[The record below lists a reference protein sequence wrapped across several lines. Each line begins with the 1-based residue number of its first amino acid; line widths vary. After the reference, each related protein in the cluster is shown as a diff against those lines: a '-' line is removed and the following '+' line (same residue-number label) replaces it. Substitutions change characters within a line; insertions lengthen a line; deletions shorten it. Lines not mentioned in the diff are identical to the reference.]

1 MYPLGNPTATG
12 GLLLVLHCP
21 SAMYVYHRLCRLLL
35 PRSRTPPAGAG
46 WAIKPSKVATEVL
59 ARHAHDHNRRHLL
72 VTVLEA
78 RGLTPRRGVVV
89 ALRWE
94 GGGGGAGEWGRWG
107 TELDMARQLLP
118 DLAASFC
125 LCPPTHRLL
134 PILTIKFLQCQRAAQ
149 RRRVL
154 GAAALPALQHPRD

>member
-94 GGGGGAGEWGRWG
+94 GGGGGRGGGEMGDG
-107 TELDMARQLLP
+107 ARY
-118 DLAASFC
+118 
-125 LCPPTHRLL
+125 
-134 PILTIKFLQCQRAAQ
+134 
-149 RRRVL
+149 
-154 GAAALPALQHPRD
+154 GAAAAPRSRRVVLPVPADAPPAPHPNYQIPAVPASCPAPPCPWSCRATRPTAPP